1 MYTKCFLWYTSHNL
15 IYPLS
20 FNLSP
25 SLSPLS
31 LSLSLSLCVFR
42 GVLHRVI
49 PAEVSQEALKL
60 NRRHRHN
67 HPHHHPHRPQQQ
79 QHGGGSRL
87 RREGD
92 SIVRFREVL
101 TTTVQRGQD
110 RRERGGL
117 APQNASFRK
126 RYLIYMQIIYI
137 IHV

>member
-1 MYTKCFLWYTSHNL
+1 MYTKCFLWYTFILSPSISL
-15 IYPLS
+15 LQSLS

-31 LSLSLSLCVFR
+31 LYVFR

-67 HPHHHPHRPQQQ
+67 HPHHHPHRPQQ

-126 RYLIYMQIIYI
+126 RYIIYMQIIYI
-137 IHV
+137 IHI